1 MKIFFEKPY
10 NKLKLKH
17 RLLQKSADSVWEQ
30 AALPIGNGSLGLS
43 ALGGIKQECITV
55 NCKSFWTGG
64 PSPKRPNYCGGNI
77 CGTDENGK
85 TRADY
90 FAAARAAFAD
100 GNDSE
105 GSRLCD
111 KMVGETDGYGAYQCC
126 GEIQMD
132 FDPPARRT
140 DTYRRELDL
149 DTAVSET
156 AIRWKKSGKTVTETR
171 TYFVSYPD
179 NAAVLRIQRENVPLN
194 LTVRYPAHHGA
205 KVTADRSGLSHFGTL

>member
-43 ALGGIKQECITV
+43 ALGGVKQECITI

-111 KMVGETDGYGAYQCC
+111 KLVGETDGYGAYQCC

-132 FDPPARRT
+132 FDPPRT
-140 DTYRRELDL
+140 AHRYISPRIGFGHGGFRNGNTLEKIGQDSD
-149 DTAVSET
+149 
-156 AIRWKKSGKTVTETR
+156 G
-171 TYFVSYPD
+171 
-179 NAAVLRIQRENVPLN
+179 NAHLFC
-194 LTVRYPAHHGA
+194 
-205 KVTADRSGLSHFGTL
+205 KLSR